1 MLYVSHIRMAA
12 VERRDTIDERRALT
26 GAGMAE
32 KRSIGIDISSLNRR
46 IRRYLSST
54 MPDNARIATG
64 GNAHIIM
71 FLARHRA
78 QTVVQRD
85 VEKRFCITRSTAS
98 RVLAL
103 MERKGFIVR
112 ESVPGDARMKR
123 IVLTDR
129 ADAIV
134 EGLVANAM
142 RMEEELFEGFTQ
154 EERAQ
159 LAAYIDRLMANID
172 AAQAR
177 KSDPGEPMGESDAGG
192 KGDMEESMK
201 ESDE

>member
-1 MLYVSHIRMAA
+1 M
-12 VERRDTIDERRALT
+12 ERSDTVGERRAIDET
-26 GAGMAE
+26 GTVE

-46 IRRYLSST
+46 IRRYLSAT

-78 QTVVQRD
+78 ETIVQRD
-85 VEKRFCITRSTAS
+85 IERRFCITRSTAS

-103 MERKGFIVR
+103 MERKGLIVR

-123 IVLTDR
+123 ILLTDS

-142 RMEEELFEGFTQ
+142 RMEEELFVGFTP
-154 EERAQ
+154 EERGR
-159 LAAYIDRLMANID
+159 LACYIDRLTANID
-172 AAQAR
+172 AAQYRHAHSGAPMDGP
-177 KSDPGEPMGESDAGG
+177 SDDGEGAATERT
-192 KGDMEESMK
+192 K
-201 ESDE
+201 EINE